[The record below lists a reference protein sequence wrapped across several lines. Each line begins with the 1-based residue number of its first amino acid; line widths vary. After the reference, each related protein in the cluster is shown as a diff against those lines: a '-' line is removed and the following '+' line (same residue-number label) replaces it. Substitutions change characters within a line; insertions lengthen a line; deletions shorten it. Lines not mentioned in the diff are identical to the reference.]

1 MGLSTTR
8 CISSIGVL
16 LLMKALKVVMEQK
29 GRPRFLNASVPVA
42 GVLEISGLSDHAY
55 SGSEPDA
62 VGLLRK

>member
-1 MGLSTTR
+1 
-8 CISSIGVL
+8 
-16 LLMKALKVVMEQK
+16 MKALKVVMEQK